1 MIWIRDISF
10 ASIGL
15 GLGYGVSCFIEDRN
29 IWKKTDIGFIADIIC
44 VIAGCIHFC
53 CYNCEI
59 VGVFIIIEGIFMILV
74 NYEFTKGRYNK
85 STDFTLRLSRI
96 ECFLWMVGY
105 IIYGICLLIGFEI

>member
-10 ASIGL
+10 APIGL
-15 GLGYGVSCFIEDRN
+15 GLVYGAFSIIENRK
-29 IWKKTDIGFIADIIC
+29 IWEKIDIGLIAYTLC
-44 VIAGCIHFC
+44 VIVGCIHFC

-59 VGVFIIIEGIFMILV
+59 VGVFIIIEGIFMILA

-96 ECFLWMVGY
+96 ECFLWMIGY